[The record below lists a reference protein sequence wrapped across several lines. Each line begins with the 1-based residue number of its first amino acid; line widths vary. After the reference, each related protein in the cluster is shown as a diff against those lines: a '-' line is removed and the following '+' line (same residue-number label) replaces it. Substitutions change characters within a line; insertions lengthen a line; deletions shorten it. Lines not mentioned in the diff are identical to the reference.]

1 MRSSA
6 VSLSAGLSYRLSV
19 RVVQGGRETRRQSAS
34 GVIFGDD
41 SYRFPPYYAVRGGG
55 CPERSPL

>member
-6 VSLSAGLSYRLSV
+6 VSLTAKLSYRLSV
-19 RVVQGGRETRRQSAS
+19 RVVHRGRETRRQSVS

-55 CPERSPL
+55 RHERSPL